1 LATVEESQTYGE
13 LYLLSLAVIR
23 VWRVAMERVE
33 VPSPKIDEVLEFRSS
48 LTGET
53 DRGCALTAAA
63 YLGDELE
70 KLLGELVRH

>member
-1 LATVEESQTYGE
+1 
-13 LYLLSLAVIR
+13 
-23 VWRVAMERVE
+23 MERVE

-63 YLGDELE
+63 YLSDELE